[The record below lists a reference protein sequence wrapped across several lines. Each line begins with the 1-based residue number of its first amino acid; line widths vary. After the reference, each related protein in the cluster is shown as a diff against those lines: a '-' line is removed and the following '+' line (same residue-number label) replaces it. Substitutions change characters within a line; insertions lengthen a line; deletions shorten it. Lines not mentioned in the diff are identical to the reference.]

1 MRISDW
7 SSDVCSSDLTIQSV
21 DTGAAAGPSVIAD
34 RASPS
39 PAALDFISEFVLR
52 GRNSAGEPIDY
63 ASFVAQ
69 ILDVTDGSEDAL
81 VQIMTYLAGTK
92 AAPLKIGAGIFTP
105 HATGEI
111 GRASGRERGG
121 Q

>member
-7 SSDVCSSDLTIQSV
+7 SSDVCSSDL
-21 DTGAAAGPSVIAD
+21 AD

-92 AAPLKIGAGIFTP
+92 AARLKIGAGIFTP
-105 HATGEI
+105 NATGEI